1 MYGLARRVVGPRA
14 VDPPSPDPC
23 RLVPSRG
30 LLFFICVAGFAL
42 PAAGQSTSPSAA
54 PTVSQL
60 PVPSVPPD
68 SEPRAPT
75 VTLDEAVRLA
85 LTANP
90 RLARANALARGAHA
104 GERTA
109 AAAYLPT
116 LALESNTIRA
126 STPSPISQPGSVG
139 GLADRTAAAGFAASY
154 DVFTGG
160 RRSAER
166 RRATAEGTAAD
177 ADVVASRY
185 DVMLE
190 TERAFYDELRARD
203 LTGVAEARVARAIEA
218 LAAAKLRHEVGTA
231 TSSDELRARL
241 ELADAQAALLQA
253 RADRHAALFALGR
266 AVGRDGPVRASADSA
281 ETARP
286 NPLMESDSA
295 IVAYVVANAP
305 SVTAARASAGAA
317 QAGLTS
323 ARSRYAP
330 SLQLTSGY
338 RWIRQPS
345 NVGLAQEP
353 AWDVRLG
360 LSYALFD
367 GLQREEGVT
376 RAEAE
381 RDASDRELTDAR
393 LAARAEAERI
403 LAALHV
409 SEQRIALAEEAVRV
423 SREDLRVITARYRAG
438 VATILDRITSQLN
451 LTNAEAELVTLRY
464 DDHIARAELSALAGR
479 AY

>member
-1 MYGLARRVVGPRA
+1 MRRAVGRVVDPSSSDAGGFSLSRRLVSLACA
-14 VDPPSPDPC
+14 VVLAAPAGAQSSTAPTTPPPPPSP
-23 RLVPSRG
+23 
-30 LLFFICVAGFAL
+30 A
-42 PAAGQSTSPSAA
+42 AA
-54 PTVSQL
+54 PQ
-60 PVPSVPPD
+60 
-68 SEPRAPT
+68 APA

-90 RLARANALARGAHA
+90 RLARAHAIARGAHA

-109 AAAYLPT
+109 GAAYLPT
-116 LALESNTIRA
+116 IALESNAIRA
-126 STPSPISQPGSVG
+126 STPSPIAQPGSVG
-139 GLADRTAAAGFAASY
+139 GLADRTAAAGLAASY

-160 RRSAER
+160 RRGAER
-166 RRATAEGTAAD
+166 RRATAEGNAAD
-177 ADVVASRY
+177 ADVLASRY
-185 DVMLE
+185 AVMLE
-190 TERAFYDELRARD
+190 TERAFYEELRARD
-203 LTGVAEARVARAIEA
+203 LTTVAEARVARANEA

-231 TSSDELRARL
+231 TSSDELRTRL

-253 RADRHAALFALGR
+253 QADRHAALFALGR
-266 AVGRDGPVRASADSA
+266 AVGRDGAVEAALPD
-281 ETARP
+281 TALA
-286 NPLMESDSA
+286 NPPIESDSA
-295 IVAYVVANAP
+295 IVAYIVANAP

-317 QAGLTS
+317 DAGVTS

-338 RWIRQPS
+338 RWIRQPA

-367 GLQREEGVT
+367 GLQREETVT

-381 RDASDRELTDAR
+381 RDASDRELADAR
-393 LAARAEAERI
+393 LGARAEAERI

-464 DDHIARAELSALAGR
+464 DHQIARAELSALAGR

>member
-1 MYGLARRVVGPRA
+1 MHRPVGCASRRA
-14 VDPPSPDPC
+14 VASP
-23 RLVPSRG
+23 
-30 LLFFICVAGFAL
+30 
-42 PAAGQSTSPSAA
+42 PSAA
-54 PTVSQL
+54 CLPPGRVLLALVCAAGLAAPAGAQSSAAPPPVAAPAPTSSL
-60 PVPSVPPD
+60 SAD
-68 SEPRAPT
+68 SALPT
-75 VTLDEAVRLA
+75 VTLDDAVRLSLA
-85 LTANP
+85 VNP
-90 RLARANALARGAHA
+90 RLARANAAARGAHA

-116 LALESNTIRA
+116 LALESNTLRA
-126 STPSPISQPGSVG
+126 SNPSPMSQPGSVG

-160 RRSAER
+160 RRGADR
-166 RRATAEGTAAD
+166 RRATAAGTAAA
-177 ADVVASRY
+177 ADVVTSRY
-185 DVMLE
+185 AVMLE
-190 TERAFYDELRARD
+190 TERDFYDELRARD
-203 LTGVAEARVARAIEA
+203 LGAVAEARVARANEA

-241 ELADAQAALLQA
+241 ELADAQAELLQA
-253 RADRHAALFALGR
+253 QADLHAARFALGR
-266 AVGRDGPVRASADSA
+266 AVGHDGAVEATGIDSA
-281 ETARP
+281 GQAPT
-286 NPLMESDSA
+286 NPLAESDSA
-295 IVAYVVANAP
+295 IVAYVVSNAP
-305 SVTAARASAGAA
+305 SITSARASAGAA
-317 QAGLTS
+317 RADVTS

-330 SLQLTSGY
+330 SLQLTGGY
-338 RWIRQPS
+338 RWIRQPA

-367 GLQREEGVT
+367 GLQREESVT

-381 RDASDRELTDAR
+381 RDATDRELADAR
-393 LAARAEAERI
+393 LGARAEAERI
-403 LAALHV
+403 LATLHV

-464 DDHIARAELSALAGR
+464 EYQIARAELSALAGR